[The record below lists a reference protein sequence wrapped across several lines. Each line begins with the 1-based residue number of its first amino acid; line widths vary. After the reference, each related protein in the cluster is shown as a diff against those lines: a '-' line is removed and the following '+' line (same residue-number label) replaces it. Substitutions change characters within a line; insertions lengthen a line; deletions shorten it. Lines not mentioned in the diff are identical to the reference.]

1 MAEAT
6 IGAEEKAIEDEF
18 ALFDEW
24 RDKIDYVMDLGRNLK
39 PFPDAERT
47 EANKVH
53 GCQSQVWMAAHV
65 DATTGRL
72 HLDADSDAILVKGL
86 IGLLMRLYDGRTPAE
101 IVATPP
107 TVFDRVGL
115 GRHLTPGRANGLHSM
130 IQRVRDLAA
139 THARMAPDEV
149 GKA

>member
-6 IGAEEKAIEDEF
+6 IQAEERTIEDEF

-39 PFPDAERT
+39 PFPEAERT

-53 GCQSQVWMAAHV
+53 GCQSQVWMVAHV
-65 DATTGRL
+65 DPATGRL

-107 TVFDRVGL
+107 
-115 GRHLTPGRANGLHSM
+115 
-130 IQRVRDLAA
+130 
-139 THARMAPDEV
+139 
-149 GKA
+149 